1 MSVKNWLKFLALGL
15 IWGSSFFW
23 IKIGLQE
30 VGHFTVVFFRVFF
43 AAVGLVLFFILT
55 RRHLPRKYWWVFLV
69 LGFFNVML
77 PFALVTWSETRIT
90 SGMASILNSTQP
102 LATMVIAAIFIKE
115 ESITKRR
122 ILGLVLGITGIL
134 ILMSNKLGG
143 GAVNQAIGIIAM
155 VVAVL
160 CYGSSAVF
168 ARLNN
173 SGLRP
178 EDQALGQMLFGLLM
192 ITPLMLTFESP
203 FILPVRPITYFAF
216 AFLGLLGSFF
226 AGITWY
232 GLINEIGPS
241 RASMVMYMAPF
252 VGVILGALVLH
263 EKVDWR
269 LVAGG
274 GLILA
279 AIIIVNTSKQ
289 LNETLVTI
297 ENEQY
302 EG

>member
-1 MSVKNWLKFLALGL
+1 MSLKNWFKFLVLGL

-43 AAVGLVLFFILT
+43 AAIGLVLFFVIT
-55 RRHLPRKYWWVFLV
+55 RKRLPLQYWWIFLI
-69 LGFFNVML
+69 LGIFNVVL
-77 PFALVTWSETRIT
+77 PFALVTWSETRIS

-115 ESITKRR
+115 ERITKRR
-122 ILGLVLGITGIL
+122 ILGLVLGILGVL
-134 ILMSNKLGG
+134 VLMSNKLGSG
-143 GAVNQAIGIIAM
+143 SGNQVVGIIAM
-155 VVAVL
+155 VVAVF

-241 RASMVMYMAPF
+241 RASTIMYEAPF
-252 VGVILGALVLH
+252 VGVILGALVLK
-263 EKVDWR
+263 EQVDWR
-269 LVAGG
+269 LIAGG
-274 GLILA
+274 LLVLA
-279 AIIIVNTSKQ
+279 AIFIVNSRIKE
-289 LNETLVTI
+289 NGNYIPI

>member
-1 MSVKNWLKFLALGL
+1 MSLKNWFKFLVLGL

-43 AAVGLVLFFILT
+43 AAIGLVLFFVIT
-55 RRHLPRKYWWVFLV
+55 RKRLPLQYWWIFLI
-69 LGFFNVML
+69 LGIFNVVL
-77 PFALVTWSETRIT
+77 PFALVTWSETRIS

-115 ESITKRR
+115 ERITKRR
-122 ILGLVLGITGIL
+122 ILGLVLGISGVL
-134 ILMSNKLGG
+134 VLMSNKLGSG
-143 GAVNQAIGIIAM
+143 SGNQVVGIIAM
-155 VVAVL
+155 VVAVF

-241 RASMVMYMAPF
+241 RASTIMYEAPF
-252 VGVILGALVLH
+252 VGVILGALVLK
-263 EKVDWR
+263 EQVDWR
-269 LVAGG
+269 LIAGG
-274 GLILA
+274 LLVLA
-279 AIIIVNTSKQ
+279 AIFIVNSRIKE
-289 LNETLVTI
+289 NGNYIPI